1 MTVERVL
8 VKDYWVQRGDL
19 KIILLKGE
27 TEIFSAQI

>member
-19 KIILLKGE
+19 KIIQFERGN
-27 TEIFSAQI
+27 